1 MDRRTELDRI
11 MRERGLTARDV
22 GDILDRE
29 PHTVREWRC
38 MSGRQIPALA
48 LALLKKELGIA

>member
-1 MDRRTELDRI
+1 MNRTAELDKI
-11 MRERGLTARDV
+11 MRDHNLTARDV
-22 GDILDRE
+22 GKLLNRE

-38 MSGRQIPALA
+38 KSGRQIPTLA

>member
-1 MDRRTELDRI
+1 MGRAAELDKI
-11 MRERGLTARDV
+11 MRERNLTARQV
-22 GDILDRE
+22 GTLLNRE

-38 MSGRQIPALA
+38 KSGRKIPALA

>member
-1 MDRRTELDRI
+1 